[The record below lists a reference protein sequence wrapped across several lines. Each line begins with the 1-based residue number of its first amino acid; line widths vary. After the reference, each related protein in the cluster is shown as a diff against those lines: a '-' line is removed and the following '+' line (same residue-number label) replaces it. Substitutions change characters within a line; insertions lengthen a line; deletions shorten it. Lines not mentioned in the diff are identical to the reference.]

1 MKQKIKLMKKI
12 PQPSDEEIQKY
23 MNFDRLLDSRK
34 TALTATRNATIVKWG
49 IAVIS
54 ITAVVTLVLINNT
67 SNDALGRNE
76 KGQDTL
82 KYIQPPVD
90 ERLDTLLDETQLEP
104 DVTPKI
110 AASKRRKPA
119 TEKKADTLPEA
130 TEPEYVQAEPLG
142 GYSDLYSYFN
152 ANLVYPAEGLKDSI
166 QGVQTISF
174 IINKDGKPEQIEIL
188 KSLGEPFERESK
200 RLIANMPGWKPA
212 TLGGKPV
219 ASKISLPLTFQIQKI
234 KK

>member
-76 KGQDTL
+76 N
-82 KYIQPPVD
+82 
-90 ERLDTLLDETQLEP
+90 
-104 DVTPKI
+104 
-110 AASKRRKPA
+110 
-119 TEKKADTLPEA
+119 
-130 TEPEYVQAEPLG
+130 PLC
-142 GYSDLYSYFN
+142 
-152 ANLVYPAEGLKDSI
+152 
-166 QGVQTISF
+166 
-174 IINKDGKPEQIEIL
+174 
-188 KSLGEPFERESK
+188 
-200 RLIANMPGWKPA
+200 
-212 TLGGKPV
+212 
-219 ASKISLPLTFQIQKI
+219 
-234 KK
+234 